1 MKPVLL
7 QRLGMSM
14 LVCAGIGAM
23 APATAVAEDL
33 GIIQVESSTIDDR
46 FENKRGE
53 ASNIGVIKGEEVDA
67 AHTENIQQMLQSI
80 PGITTS
86 FSSGDSLKIHIR
98 GIENQV
104 YMGEK
109 PGVAV
114 VIDGVPVFERTG
126 AVNIDLDNIESIKV
140 VKGGASYLFGDDAL
154 SGAVIITTKRG
165 AHYKGFAAA
174 AEVGDFNYRKGLLRA
189 GFANDDSNGHVQVSR
204 RETDGYYDDSGS
216 KADYLNG
223 KLQYYIDDASDLA
236 FGFEL
241 SDRWKNS
248 HGSVKGVDAAE
259 SDPRSTDINA
269 YNDYANHFDVNLA
282 KYFTTYS
289 RDISATDNLMVN
301 AYSFNDHT
309 QFLSSP
315 DRTDPTV
322 YTRFNDY
329 KQVQNGL
336 KTEYRSGGDNSAW
349 LIAADIRANSYK
361 NHTEFASDGT
371 VTDYSTWPTPTTYNI
386 AAGTPTA
393 DDTTDEAVQAVY
405 GEYRFRVS
413 DPMVMTVNGRFDH
426 IALDYTGMEYNKLY
440 VPQGNIN
447 VDKSFDVASWR
458 LGANYSLAEKSDI
471 YANIST
477 GFRAPSVRQLFA
489 GDIDP
494 TGGTDSNPDL
504 VPEHAINMEVGYRA
518 ETTFFGSPT
527 DLDVAI
533 FQIDRND
540 YIMSTS
546 GQYGTSSGND
556 MYDNIGGMRNRGLEL
571 AMNTVFTS
579 DLTWHVAYTYLDAK
593 FTKYDNFSMTLGDRY
608 SSTVKSCT
616 DSTFDPANEKCFETY
631 DNAGNVVPRTSNH
644 HLNTSLTYRLT
655 PALKVSGEMDAITS
669 YYADEINRVKI
680 DGHEVFNLL
689 VNYDRAYADSV
700 WSFFLRVDNVFDKF
714 YYNTARGGSGDSN
727 SDGVYDANDISIVV
741 NQGRTYTA
749 GLSVRF

>member
-1 MKPVLL
+1 MKQVGFA
-7 QRLGMSM
+7 RLGM
-14 LVCAGIGAM
+14 LLLGGGLGVA
-23 APATAVAEDL
+23 APGVVLAEDL
-33 GIIQVESSTIDDR
+33 GVIQVESSTIDDR
-46 FENKRGE
+46 FENKRNE

-80 PGITTS
+80 PGITTT

-126 AVNIDLDNIESIKV
+126 AVNIDMDNIESIKV

-174 AEVGDFNYRKGLLRA
+174 AEAGDFNYRKGLLRA
-189 GFANDDSNGHVQVSR
+189 GFASDNSNGHVQVSR
-204 RETDGYYDDSGS
+204 RETDGYYDDSAS

-223 KLQYYIDDASDLA
+223 KLQYYIDDVSDLA

-259 SDPRSTDINA
+259 NDPRSEDLTA

-301 AYSFNDHT
+301 VYSFSDDT
-309 QFLSSP
+309 KFLTRPSDS
-315 DRTDPTV
+315 DPTQ
-322 YTRFNDY
+322 YMYLNKY
-329 KQVQNGL
+329 KQVQNGF
-336 KTEYRSGGDNSAW
+336 KTEYRSNGESSAW
-349 LIAADIRANSYK
+349 LLAADVRDNSYD
-361 NHTEFASDGT
+361 NHTEA
-371 VTDYSTWPTPTTYNI
+371 NI
-386 AAGTPTA
+386 DISGWSPISAGTPTS
-393 DDTTDEAVQAVY
+393 DDITYEKVQALY
-405 GEYRFRVS
+405 GEYKFRAS
-413 DPMVMTVNGRFDH
+413 DPVVITTNGRFDH
-426 IALDYTGMEYNKLY
+426 IAYDYSGVNYDNAGTVDSTVKA
-440 VPQGNIN
+440 
-447 VDKSFDVASWR
+447 DKSFDVASWR
-458 LGANYSLAEKSDI
+458 LGTNYNLAENSDI

-477 GFRAPSVRQLFA
+477 GFRAPSIKQLYA
-489 GDIDP
+489 GDISP
-494 TGGTDSNPDL
+494 SGSTAGNPDL
-504 VPEHAINMEVGYRA
+504 KPEHAINIEVGYRA
-518 ETTFFGSPT
+518 KTTLFGAPT
-527 DLDVAI
+527 DLDIAI

-540 YIMSTS
+540 YIMKTT
-546 GQYGTSSGND
+546 GQYGGSTGDTLVD

-571 AMNTVFTS
+571 AMQTTFTPDFS
-579 DLTWHVAYTYLDAK
+579 WHVAYTYLDAR
-593 FTKYDNFSMTLGDRY
+593 FTKYDNYNLKLGGADGY
-608 SSTVKSCT
+608 TATYQADCADAAASGWADYCIEQYN
-616 DSTFDPANEKCFETY
+616 NE
-631 DNAGNVVPRTSNH
+631 GNVVPRTSNH
-644 HLNTSLTYRLT
+644 HLNTSLVYRVT
-655 PALKVSGEMDAITS
+655 PEWRVTGEMDAISS

-689 VNYDRAYADSV
+689 VNYDRAYGDSM

-714 YYNTARGGSGDSN
+714 YYNTARGGTGDS
-727 SDGVYDANDISIVV
+727 DGDGDYDANDISIVV